1 MPEEQEEEL
10 KSPLAKATN
19 NALASQKKLLHA
31 TSDALDAVFNM
42 GCEVGVA
49 EERDRIIKWVEENVS
64 EWGSKED
71 GLYVKRDHFD
81 SDDLL
86 AFIKKE
92 NLTTESEI

>member
-1 MPEEQEEEL
+1 MPEEEEEL
-10 KSPLAKATN
+10 KSPLAKATA
-19 NALASQKKLLHA
+19 NALDHQKKLLHA
-31 TSDALDAVFNM
+31 TSEALDAVFNM

-49 EERDRIIKWVEENVS
+49 EERDRIIKWIEENSS
-64 EWGSKED
+64 EWGSKEE